1 MQLTGR
7 TIVVTGGAQG
17 IGAAISKD
25 LASRG
30 AHVVIGDLRPPDDTL
45 AAIEHAGG
53 RATGGVCDIGDTGS
67 INAFVDTVITQNA
80 LPIAI
85 EGLVN
90 NAAMFSSLQNQ
101 PFDEI
106 DPDQFDDV
114 LKINVRGT
122 AEMIKAIVPLMRRSR
137 YGKIVNMG
145 SGTFFAGGTHLLH
158 YVSSKGAVLAMTRAL
173 ARELG
178 TDGICINCVAP
189 GLTLSDGVRDAGN
202 IPEALFAANIR
213 ARALS
218 RGQDPTDLVGVI
230 AFLLSADS
238 DFMTGQTVLV
248 DGGAQFN

>member
-17 IGAAISKD
+17 IGASIAKD
-25 LASRG
+25 LASRD
-30 AHVVIGDLRPPDDTL
+30 AHVVIGDLRPPDETL
-45 AAIEHAGG
+45 TAIEDAGG
-53 RATGGVCDIGDTGS
+53 RGTGGVCDIGDTSS
-67 INAFVDTVITQNA
+67 IKAFVDTVVTQQS
-80 LPIAI
+80 LSI

-90 NAAMFSSLQNQ
+90 NAAKFSSLKNQ

-122 AEMIKAIVPLMRRSR
+122 AEMIKAIVPLMRHSQ

-202 IPEALFAANIR
+202 IPEALFEANIR
-213 ARALS
+213 SRALS
-218 RGQDPTDLVGVI
+218 RGQDPTDLVGVV